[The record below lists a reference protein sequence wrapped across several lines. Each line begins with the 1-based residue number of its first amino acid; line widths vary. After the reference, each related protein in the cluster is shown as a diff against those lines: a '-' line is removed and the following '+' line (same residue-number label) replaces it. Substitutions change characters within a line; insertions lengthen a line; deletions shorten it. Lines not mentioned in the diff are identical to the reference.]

1 MAESVGKA
9 RINMITNLE
18 NQIILELADHV
29 LKIGENFIKTLRATG
44 GNG

>member
-1 MAESVGKA
+1 MAKSVGKA

-18 NQIILELADHV
+18 NQIILELADHI
-29 LKIGENFIKTLRATG
+29 LKIGENFIKALRGTG